1 MIKGVHSHTQRC
13 RGKPVP
19 RTGVRPWPR
28 GLCLCGVSTQ
38 SSEGPYVRVS
48 ARPLGAPCGGW
59 VTPATHRRH
68 PHCMSGHISHQQAS
82 TLISTKREQQQ
93 AAGIVCVSTKC
104 CRVFLP
110 VLISACMY
118 IRIIQVCFC
127 VCLLGMCLTLLLAGP
142 GGTELWQAHLSQTS
156 GSAALNT
163 KEYSSL
169 QVWTESYRCEMQISL
184 FPHSPI
190 LNCNIRVCMHSQ
202 SAHTNKEWVL
212 IYVHMKKKK
221 SKLPLLTTIMAD
233 KLSNVSKYFCSSH
246 CMQQI
251 SDLTI
256 TTTRCVYLLGNTKYN

>member
-1 MIKGVHSHTQRC
+1 MWGSVHDPWEH
-13 RGKPVP
+13 PV
-19 RTGVRPWPR
+19 VAEWP
-28 GLCLCGVSTQ
+28 Q
-38 SSEGPYVRVS
+38 
-48 ARPLGAPCGGW
+48 PLTAG
-59 VTPATHRRH
+59 TPTV
-68 PHCMSGHISHQQAS
+68 CMSGHISHQQAS

-104 CRVFLP
+104 CWVFLP

-127 VCLLGMCLTLLLAGP
+127 VCLLGTCLALLLAGP

-169 QVWTESYRCEMQISL
+169 QVWTESYRCVMQISL

-212 IYVHMKKKK
+212 IYVHMKKK

>member
-1 MIKGVHSHTQRC
+1 MWGSVHDPWEH
-13 RGKPVP
+13 PV
-19 RTGVRPWPR
+19 VAEWP
-28 GLCLCGVSTQ
+28 Q
-38 SSEGPYVRVS
+38 
-48 ARPLGAPCGGW
+48 PLTAG
-59 VTPATHRRH
+59 TPTV
-68 PHCMSGHISHQQAS
+68 CMSGHISHQQAS
-82 TLISTKREQQQ
+82 TLISTKQEQQQ

-104 CRVFLP
+104 CWVFLP
-110 VLISACMY
+110 GLISACTY

-127 VCLLGMCLTLLLAGP
+127 VCLLGTCLALLLAGP
-142 GGTELWQAHLSQTS
+142 GATELWQAHLSQTS
-156 GSAALNT
+156 GSAALNK

-212 IYVHMKKKK
+212 IYVHMKKK